1 MIQVLVLGLVSA
13 GIYAMF
19 AVGIVL
25 VYRGT
30 KVLTFAGG
38 EVGTV
43 SLYVASFLV
52 TDHHA
57 PWFVGALAAVLVAV
71 LLGAAFEFLL
81 VRRSVDADPVVTAIL
96 TVGLAV
102 TLLALELRIYGASP
116 KELAPP
122 LSGGVNVDHIIVS
135 PTQIAAIVA
144 AAALGFGLQAFLRRT
159 DFGLGILAAAD
170 DPSAT
175 RLVGVPLSRVRLV
188 LWAGSFGLA
197 AIAALLVEPSVG
209 VITPGYASVLYL
221 GGLAAAVIG
230 GLTSLPGAVLG
241 AIVLG
246 VSQAA
251 ATRYLSGLNIPG
263 LDFVVTLVL
272 LLAVLL
278 GRAYLPEVRRRLDL
292 RGQPTD
298 PARLAGASA

>member
-1 MIQVLVLGLVSA
+1 MVQVLIIGLISA

-38 EVGTV
+38 EVGTAA
-43 SLYVASFLV
+43 LYVAAFLV
-52 TDHHA
+52 TDQGA
-57 PWFVGALAAVLVAV
+57 PWFVGAITAVLTAA

-102 TLLALELRIYGASP
+102 TLLAVELRVFGGSP

-122 LSGGVNVDHIIVS
+122 VRGGFELDNVVVS
-135 PTQIAAIVA
+135 PTQIAAIVTA
-144 AAALGFGLQAFLRRT
+144 ALLGFGLQAVLRRT

-170 DPSAT
+170 DPAAV
-175 RLVGVPLSRVRLV
+175 RLVGVPLSRIRLV
-188 LWAGSFGLA
+188 LWSGSFGLA
-197 AIAALLVEPSVG
+197 ALAALLVEPTVG
-209 VITPGYASVLYL
+209 IITPGYASTLYL
-221 GGLAAAVIG
+221 GGLTAAVIG

-241 AIVLG
+241 SVVLG
-246 VSQAA
+246 LSQAA
-251 ATRYLSGLNIPG
+251 AQRYLSDTGLAG
-263 LDFVVTLVL
+263 LDYVVALVL
-272 LLAVLL
+272 LLVTLL
-278 GRAYLPEVRRRLDL
+278 GRAYLPDLRRRLD
-292 RGQPTD
+292 QPVR
-298 PARLAGASA
+298 PAEVRA